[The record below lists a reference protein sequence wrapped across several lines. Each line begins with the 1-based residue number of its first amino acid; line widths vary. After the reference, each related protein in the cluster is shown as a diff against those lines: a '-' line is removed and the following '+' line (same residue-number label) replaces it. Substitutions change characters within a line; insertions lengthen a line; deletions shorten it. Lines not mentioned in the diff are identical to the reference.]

1 MTNLT
6 TNVSNVSTLSDCAD
20 ECVGRTVT
28 VGDSFCSNTVAKTG
42 YIHAYG
48 ITPYRT
54 YCPDMYRK
62 HKVPGSFVYLDEYK
76 DLKEVYIK
84 EVRYQNPATIV
95 FWSDGTKTVSKTHA
109 GDEYSPE
116 AGLVLCIL
124 KKTQGKTLR
133 GLFEA
138 WVPEQAFAQPNKA
151 VIQTLKNVRKLFKKN
166 K

>member
-6 TNVSNVSTLSDCAD
+6 TNISSVSNLSDSAMCTATISED
-20 ECVGRTVT
+20 YY
-28 VGDSFCSNTVAKTG
+28 CSDIFACKG
-42 YIHAYG
+42 YIHN
-48 ITPYRT
+48 RT

-151 VIQTLKNVRKLFKKN
+151 VIQTLKNVRKLFKK